1 MKGRMNGEV
10 FECNEIVLKC
20 PSKYKD
26 NPSGQMKAYNAETAG
41 SQEVSAQQVQP

>member
-1 MKGRMNGEV
+1 MNGEV

-26 NPSGQMKAYNAETAG
+26 GPDGQMKAIDSVATRPDAAAAPNAE
-41 SQEVSAQQVQP
+41 P